1 MIARAGIT
9 RIDSDRHFEIQIA
22 KFVGH
27 PGYKSPKVYYDLAL
41 AKLAQ
46 KITFNQRIQAIC
58 LPTEP
63 VGENELVT
71 VQGWGRSS
79 EGYKGELTEINVAA
93 RSVHNLNIICVT
105 ITLYRSNAFCNYKYG
120 VLNMTEAL
128 DGPFII
134 NLTMP
139 ELLPPQMY
147 CTDGNV
153 NGVIGTCYGDSG
165 GPHIKKYVWKG

>member
-1 MIARAGIT
+1 MKDT
-9 RIDSDRHFEIQIA
+9 RGSSPRSTLQQ
-22 KFVGH
+22 GQ
-27 PGYKSPKVYYDLAL
+27 YKHQHHLCP
-41 AKLAQ
+41 
-46 KITFNQRIQAIC
+46 NQ
-58 LPTEP
+58 LP
-63 VGENELVT
+63 
-71 VQGWGRSS
+71 
-79 EGYKGELTEINVAA
+79 
-93 RSVHNLNIICVT
+93 NI
-105 ITLYRSNAFCNYKYG
+105 YRSNAFCNYKYG

-165 GPHIKKYVWKG
+165 GPHIKKYVWKGVDYFKLR